1 MLELELRSS
10 FSHDLLDVLT
20 DFLIHVGGLD
30 GPNEPYLPDVLVL
43 PLGITVNLASLR
55 GYHKIMSGIDLTILP
70 LAMSCLVFLGP
81 LDLTLC
87 HYS

>member
-1 MLELELRSS
+1 VLELELRSS

-30 GPNEPYLPDVLVL
+30 GPYLPDVLVL

-55 GYHKIMSGIDLTILP
+55 GYQTIMSGIALTILS

-87 HYS
+87 HYR